1 METIVL
7 TDKSTEP
14 NDEIIFSYIGEKKLL
29 WNQVISHLT
38 TKEMVG
44 EWRYYNDGKSWL
56 FRGLKKEKVIF
67 WVGVIQGTFRV
78 SFYLSGKAEP
88 LVESSNLPQEIKT
101 GFEETKG
108 QKFRAITIL
117 MDNETD
123 VENVK
128 KLIDIKLKVKK

>member
-1 METIVL
+1 MESIVL

-67 WVGVIQGTFRV
+67 WVGVIQGNFRV

-128 KLIDIKLKVKK
+128 KLIDIKLKVK

>member
-67 WVGVIQGTFRV
+67 WVGVIQGNFRV

>member
-67 WVGVIQGTFRV
+67 WVGVIQGNFRV

-128 KLIDIKLKVKK
+128 KLIDIKLKVK